1 MVLFRRLW
9 RRTLGPLFSN
19 LGKIMDGEFVF
30 EPDLFKNPAN
40 WKRATKLY
48 SVYVNWI
55 LKFIDRFDSHHV
67 FLFSGALSFSLF
79 MCIIPMTLI
88 MFFILGNFLS
98 SVEFVGRINTFI
110 DAVIPYESYA
120 EFAKTMISGRIEELV
135 EYRNV
140 AGIVGS
146 GALLFAASGFFA
158 SIRTVLHKVFDVPEQ
173 RNIIISKLFDFL
185 LILIMIVV
193 FFAVFLVIPALT
205 IVQRVAMELPFLGIL
220 DSVFLKDTFT
230 LAISFLLIFLLFYF
244 FYRVVPSKKIRK
256 VSLLVGALIAAG
268 LWIMAKFAFGYY
280 LDNIASFG
288 QIYGTYSLLIVIAVW
303 LYYTNIVFIVG
314 AELARLYD
322 ENIAVKEKI
331 KGSRWLDRLRNWLD
345 DQNETK

>member
-1 MVLFRRLW
+1 MILFRRLW
-9 RRTLGPLFSN
+9 HKTLGPLFSN
-19 LGKIMDGEFVF
+19 LGKIMDGVFVF
-30 EPDLFKNPAN
+30 EPDMFKNPSN
-40 WKRATKLY
+40 WKRVTKLY
-48 SVYVNWI
+48 TIYVNWI
-55 LKFIDRFDSHHV
+55 LRFIERFDNHHV

-110 DAVIPYESYA
+110 DAIIPYESYA

-146 GALLFAASGFFA
+146 GALMFAASGFFS
-158 SIRTVLHKVFDVPEQ
+158 SIRTVLHRVFDVPEQ
-173 RNIIISKLFDFL
+173 QNIIISKLFDFL

-193 FFAVFLVIPALT
+193 FFAVFLLIPALMV
-205 IVQRVAMELPFLGIL
+205 VQRIAMELPFLGLL

-230 LAISFLLIFLLFYF
+230 MGVSFLLIFVLFYF

-256 VSLLVGALIAAG
+256 VSLFVGALVASG
-268 LWIMAKFAFGYY
+268 LWVLAKFAFGYY
-280 LDNIASFG
+280 IDNVASFG
-288 QIYGTYSLLIVIAVW
+288 QIYGTYSLLIVIAFW
-303 LYYTNIVFIVG
+303 IYYSNIVFIVG

-322 ENIAVKEKI
+322 ENVRVKEKI
-331 KGSRWLDRLRNWLD
+331 AGTRRLDRFRNWLD
-345 DQNETK
+345 DQTDEK